1 MKAQNH
7 LNQRMPPARIGE
19 WESELN
25 VYAAVLFPCRGL
37 PILGITVRAF
47 ISLIG
52 RTEDHGGPSAAL
64 PQMRPAHW
72 LKQARHAD
80 IFAVVYLPCAETF
93 CGYFSHLRTSTSQL
107 PLTTR
112 KSRGC
117 GAAQISK
124 SSVLNRREFRP
135 ARLAIAVKRPAD

>member
-1 MKAQNH
+1 
-7 LNQRMPPARIGE
+7 MPPVQIDE
-19 WESELN
+19 WASELN
-25 VYAAVLFPCRGL
+25 GCAAVLFPCREL
-37 PILGITVRAF
+37 PILGITLRDSVFLTERAVG
-47 ISLIG
+47 L
-52 RTEDHGGPSAAL
+52 GGLSAAL
-64 PQMRPAHW
+64 PQMRPSHW

-135 ARLAIAVKRPAD
+135 ARLAIAAKWPAD